1 MAVLYIG
8 MKKKTF
14 FAFLIAVFIPAVSYL
29 LVKFYSERA
38 VQMPPR
44 YFYDSIAVVEKHG
57 KMTNDTVWHSVKN
70 ILFTNQLGNKVSLDD
85 AKGKI
90 IVLDFF
96 FTSCPTFCP
105 GMAKAMKRLQES
117 FKMNDTSI
125 VQFISISID
134 PARDSVPRLRQFA
147 DRFKAD
153 HDTWW
158 FVTGDKKEIYD
169 FALNEVKAALADVV
183 VDTGFIH
190 TPLFFLLDRSRV
202 VRGWYDGFD
211 SVKQAQL
218 VRDIPLLMLEKN
230 KKKTFGD
237 FLKELFGRS

>member
-1 MAVLYIG
+1 
-8 MKKKTF
+8 MKKKKI
-14 FAFLIAVFIPAVSYL
+14 FALIIAVLLPAASYL
-29 LVKFYSERA
+29 LVKFYSERD
-38 VQMPPR
+38 VKMPPR
-44 YFYDSIAVVEKHG
+44 YFFDSVVQVEKRG
-57 KMTNDTVWHSVKN
+57 KMVDDTLWHSVRN
-70 ILFTNQLGNKVSLDD
+70 ISFTNQLGNKVSLDD

-105 GMAKAMKRLQES
+105 GMAKAMKRLQQS

-134 PARDSVPRLRQFA
+134 PVRDSVPRLRQFA
-147 DRFKAD
+147 DRYKAD

-158 FVTGDKKEIYD
+158 FVTGDKKDIYD
-169 FALNEVKAALADVV
+169 FALQETKASIADTE

-190 TPLFFLLDRSRV
+190 TPLFFLLDRNRV

-230 KKKTFGD
+230 KKKTFKD
-237 FLKELFGRS
+237 FLKELFERS